1 MTSAPEGTPRSGLRA
16 LCNTATL
23 TADRQNYRIPDI
35 LVLPGHGL
43 DTTIG
48 TERPHLDEW
57 VERGW

>member
-1 MTSAPEGTPRSGLRA
+1 VD
-16 LCNTATL
+16 
-23 TADRQNYRIPDI
+23 DRLFPLPAET

-48 TERPHLDEW
+48 TERPRLAEW